1 MRVELPGTQPGAG
14 NRVSSGP
21 DWSAITSVHAC
32 HPPYLYI
39 KLLAG
44 SLLLTY
50 LKILV
55 HVYRMSS
62 EHHDCL

>member
-21 DWSAITSVHAC
+21 DWSAITSVHAI
-32 HPPYLYI
+32 L
-39 KLLAG
+39 LLAG

-62 EHHDCL
+62 EHHGCL